1 MDDLIKAATGGL
13 SGIVDELAKAATAQ
27 LKQKIDRVFAARE
40 IDRFVENVDR
50 IGQVRTIFDPDNIV
64 SLNSI
69 FHEGAIQFDGVTFE
83 RFSEFGALKVL
94 IEGGPGQGKSMYLRW
109 LCLNEVA
116 ASEVIPIFCR
126 VQKSEI

>member
-13 SGIVDELAKAATAQ
+13 SGIVDELAKVATAQ

-50 IGQVRTIFDPDNIV
+50 VGQVRTIFDPDNIV
-64 SLNSI
+64 SLTSI
-69 FHEGAIQFDGVTFE
+69 FHEGTIQFDGATFE

-94 IEGGPGQGKSMYLRW
+94 IEGGPG
-109 LCLNEVA
+109 
-116 ASEVIPIFCR
+116 
-126 VQKSEI
+126 